1 MFSVVV
7 LQRDGAL
14 RITLEAQDSPV
25 ERQVWEAYVL
35 SAVTWLRAI
44 GGGSM
49 VVYHRPG
56 SLR

>member
-1 MFSVVV
+1 MHSLVV

-14 RITLEAQDSPV
+14 RITLENQDSPV
-25 ERQVWEAYVL
+25 ERKVWEAYLL
-35 SAVTWLRAI
+35 SAVTWLRAV